1 MHLEEVLKTYVS
13 HRKLQLSSNA
23 FIVLEACDTDDVTA
37 QIFKPFG
44 ASTHM
49 GDRTQVCSL
58 TPALCEAAFQTR
70 AQTSCLARAS
80 KHCNFTDSLLKEQ
93 PGREF
98 MSDLVILFISSS
110 IYITPLFHSLSQW
123 RCQIYIRKHLKN
135 GIKEQTHTCTTW
147 MFRHMGQGQWY
158 LMNISCFFVWLGN
171 KVVVIPAF

>member
-23 FIVLEACDTDDVTA
+23 FIVFEACDTDDVTA

-44 ASTHM
+44 ASIHM

-70 AQTSCLARAS
+70 AKTSCLARAS
-80 KHCNFTDSLLKEQ
+80 KHCNFTDSLLKER
-93 PGREF
+93 PGARVYVWF
-98 MSDLVILFISSS
+98 SDPRN
-110 IYITPLFHSLSQW
+110 IYTPLFHSLTQW
-123 RCQIYIRKHLKN
+123 RWYIWKHLKN
-135 GIKEQTHTCTTW
+135 GIKEQTHTCTPW
-147 MFRHMGQGQWY
+147 MFRHMGLGQWY

-171 KVVVIPAF
+171 KVVTIPAF